1 MRTIPALVV
10 TIGLVASLTAC
21 AAPGAGSSS
30 TCAPSGAAS
39 EAVSARGAFGAQPD
53 VTVPAGLTATG
64 TQVSVLR
71 QGDGRTIGDGTPVV
85 LEYTLVDGATG
96 EVAQTSGYTGSSNP
110 ITAGSTNAGALGEA
124 LECAQVGDRLA
135 VAMPKSALSGTA
147 PSRSTGK
154 AEDAAVFV
162 VDVQRA
168 FAARATGT
176 PQLAGDGMPAVVLAP
191 DGAPGITIPS
201 WPAPEKDE
209 QHLLRKGDGGT
220 LTAEDTAVVKYT
232 AVTWGSSTT
241 DSTVAGSS
249 WTDGSGAQPLPLAEG
264 QVVDGIRN
272 ALIGRHVGDQVLA
285 IVHQQ
290 GAAYAYV
297 IDVLGA
303 MPR

>member
-21 AAPGAGSSS
+21 AAPGAGTSS
-30 TCAPSGAAS
+30 TCAPSGRAS
-39 EAVSARGAFGAQPD
+39 EAVSASGAFGSEPK

-96 EVAQTSGYTGSSNP
+96 EVAQTSGYTGASTP

-135 VAMPKSALSGTA
+135 VVLPKTALSGGA
-147 PSRSTGK
+147 PSGSG

-168 FAARATGT
+168 FDSRATGS
-176 PQLAGDGMPAVVLAP
+176 PQLAGDRMPAVVLAP

-201 WPAPEKDE
+201 WSAPEDDE
-209 QHLLRKGDGGT
+209 QHLLRKGDGAT
-220 LTAEDTAVVKYT
+220 LTAEDTAIVKYT

-272 ALIGRHVGDQVLA
+272 ALLGRHVGDQVLA

-303 MPR
+303 MPS

>member
-39 EAVSARGAFGAQPD
+39 EAVSARGAFGSQPD

-147 PSRSTGK
+147 PLPLDGEGRGRGRLRRRR
-154 AEDAAVFV
+154 AACV
-162 VDVQRA
+162 R
-168 FAARATGT
+168 R
-176 PQLAGDGMPAVVLAP
+176 PRHWLAP
-191 DGAPGITIPS
+191 ARGRRHARRRARTGRRTRHHHPLVAGAGEGRAA
-201 WPAPEKDE
+201 PAPQGRRRDAD
-209 QHLLRKGDGGT
+209 RGGHR
-220 LTAEDTAVVKYT
+220 
-232 AVTWGSSTT
+232 GR
-241 DSTVAGSS
+241 
-249 WTDGSGAQPLPLAEG
+249 
-264 QVVDGIRN
+264 QVHR
-272 ALIGRHVGDQVLA
+272 RHVG
-285 IVHQQ
+285 
-290 GAAYAYV
+290 GAARPTPPSRARA
-297 IDVLGA
+297 GPTGPA
-303 MPR
+303 RSRSRWPRARSSTASGTP